1 MISDREMQPEYPLVS
16 VVIPCYKAE
25 KYIARA
31 IDSVLAQPYVD
42 VEVIVVEDGVFDNTK
57 SIVSRYGD
65 KVKLLS
71 FEQNKG
77 APAARNAGLN
87 EVSSEY
93 VMFLD
98 ADDFLEGELL
108 RGLYDILQEENAS
121 VAFGV
126 CIMRWEGKNRERVFI
141 PPKNQTPLQVVERW
155 LKGNSGP
162 VPCSILWR
170 KSEIIRIG
178 GWNTDITR
186 NQDGELIIRAM
197 LSGCTVSVSERGAGI
212 YFHHNNE
219 SVSKRIDPVSYRSQ
233 EIIEEFV
240 QKWLNENGS
249 PKEISDALNQFR
261 LNVALHAY
269 RNSLGDIGRYWEEK
283 WKRNDGQSIILEGG
297 IKSTIPYKVF
307 ARISYSLLGY
317 RRGEL
322 FITWLKKLL
331 NY

>member
-1 MISDREMQPEYPLVS
+1 MIDGNIQSERPQIS

-25 KYIARA
+25 KYIGRA
-31 IDSVLAQPYVD
+31 IDSILAQPFVD

-57 SIVSRYGD
+57 NVISRYGN
-65 KVKLLS
+65 KVKFLS
-71 FEQNKG
+71 FKNNRG

-108 RGLYDILQEENAS
+108 KGLYDTLQEENAS
-121 VAFGV
+121 VAFGI
-126 CIMRWEGKNRERVFI
+126 CIKRWEGQKRESIFI
-141 PPKNQTPLQVVERW
+141 PPRKQTPLQVVERW

-162 VPCSILWR
+162 GTCSILWR
-170 KSEIIRIG
+170 KSEIMRIG

-197 LSGCTVSVSERGAGI
+197 MSGCTVGVSEKGAGV
-212 YFHHNNE
+212 YWHHSNE
-219 SVSKRIDPVSYRSQ
+219 SVSKNVNLSSFQSQ
-233 EIIEEFV
+233 EIIEKLV
-240 QKWLNENGS
+240 QKWLDENGA
-249 PKEISDALNQFR
+249 PKDISDALNQFR
-261 LNVALHAY
+261 LKVALDAY
-269 RNSLGDIGRYWEEK
+269 RNSLDDIGRYWEDK
-283 WKRNDGQSIILEGG
+283 WKWGGGQPIILEGG
-297 IKSTIPYKVF
+297 IKGTIPYKLV
-307 ARISYSLLGY
+307 AKSSYSLLGY

-322 FITWLKKLL
+322 FLTWLRKMI